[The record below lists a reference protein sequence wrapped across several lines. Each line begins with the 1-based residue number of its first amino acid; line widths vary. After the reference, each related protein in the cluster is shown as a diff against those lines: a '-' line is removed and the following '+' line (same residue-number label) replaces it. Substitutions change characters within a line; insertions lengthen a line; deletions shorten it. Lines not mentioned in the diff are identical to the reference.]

1 MRILAGFLYFIY
13 NLVDRLLICEMNK
26 NQRCYERRDILQVI
40 MIGILAS
47 LFFSSTFIL
56 NRAMDLSG
64 GSWIW
69 SASLRYLF
77 TVPFLMVIVMARRNM
92 GILITDM
99 KSRPLKWLLWS
110 SIGFGLFYAPLCF
123 AATYGP
129 AWLVAGTWQFTIV
142 AGSLLAPFFYKKTKT
157 ATGIQKE
164 RHKIPVREVVTSAFI
179 LIGVG
184 LIQARDTENS
194 NVAELI
200 IGILPVLIAAF
211 AYPLGNRK
219 MMSICEGRLD
229 VYQRVLGMTIA
240 SIPFWLLLVCYGVT
254 TVGVPSLEQT
264 IQSLIVAI
272 FSGIIA
278 TVLFFYATDQAKGNP
293 KQLAIVEATQ
303 AGEVAFTV
311 IGEVLF
317 LGGALPMGWPLV
329 GIIIVIIGMILHSLN
344 LGEEKL

>member
-1 MRILAGFLYFIY
+1 M
-13 NLVDRLLICEMNK
+13 
-26 NQRCYERRDILQVI
+26 LQVFL
-40 MIGILAS
+40 IGILAS

-77 TVPFLMVIVMARRNM
+77 TVPFLVFIVMARNNM
-92 GILITDM
+92 QVLFDDM
-99 KSRPLKWLLWS
+99 KTRPLEWLLWS
-110 SIGFGLFYAPLCF
+110 SVGFGLFYAPLCF
-123 AATYGP
+123 AAAYGP
-129 AWLVAGTWQFTIV
+129 AWLVAGTWQFTII
-142 AGSLLAPFFYKKTKT
+142 AGSLLAPLFYKERTT
-157 ATGIQKE
+157 ASDIQRK
-164 RHKIPVREVVTSAFI
+164 RHKIPIRELVTSSFI

-184 LIQARDTENS
+184 LIQQREPGNIDCAKL
-194 NVAELI
+194 V

-240 SIPFWLLLVCYGVT
+240 SIPFWLVLSFYGMVT
-254 TVGVPSLEQT
+254 IGLPSLGQIT
-264 IQSLIVAI
+264 QSFIVAI

-278 TVLFFYATDQAKGNP
+278 TVLFFYATDKAKGNP
-293 KQLAIVEATQ
+293 QKLAVIEATQ

-311 IGEVLF
+311 LGECLF
-317 LGGALPMGWPLV
+317 LGGALPTGWPLI
-329 GIIIVIIGMILHSLN
+329 GIIIVIIGMILHN
-344 LGEEKL
+344 TRGRFF

>member
-1 MRILAGFLYFIY
+1 MIS
-13 NLVDRLLICEMNK
+13 C
-26 NQRCYERRDILQVI
+26 ERRDILQVI
-40 MIGILAS
+40 LIGILAS

-77 TVPFLMVIVMARRNM
+77 TVPFLLLIVMARRN
-92 GILITDM
+92 IQALFDDM
-99 KSRPLKWLLWS
+99 KDRPLEWFIWS
-110 SIGFGLFYAPLCF
+110 SVGFGLFYAPLCF
-123 AATYGP
+123 AAAYGP

-142 AGSLLAPFFYKKTKT
+142 AGSLLVPFFYKKIETT
-157 ATGIQKE
+157 NGIQRK
-164 RHKIPVREVVTSAFI
+164 RHKIPVRELVTSVFI
-179 LIGVG
+179 LIGVL
-184 LIQARDTENS
+184 LIQARETENIDF
-194 NVAELI
+194 AKLI
-200 IGILPVLIAAF
+200 IGILPVLIATF

-240 SIPFWLLLVCYGVT
+240 SIPFWLLLSFYGMVT
-254 TVGVPSLEQT
+254 IGLPSSGQI
-264 IQSLIVAI
+264 IQSFIVAI

-278 TVLFFYATDQAKGNP
+278 TVLFFYATDKAKGNP
-293 KQLAIVEATQ
+293 KKLAVVEATQ

-317 LGGALPMGWPLV
+317 LGGLLPTGYPLM
-329 GIIIVIIGMILHSLN
+329 GIIIVIIGMILHSVN
-344 LGEEKL
+344 LCENES

>member
-1 MRILAGFLYFIY
+1 M
-13 NLVDRLLICEMNK
+13 
-26 NQRCYERRDILQVI
+26 QVI
-40 MIGILAS
+40 IIGILAS

-77 TVPFLMVIVMARRNM
+77 TVPFLVLIVMARRNM
-92 GILITDM
+92 RALFDDM
-99 KSRPLKWLLWS
+99 KNRPLAWLIWS

-123 AATYGP
+123 AAAYGP

-142 AGSLLAPFFYKKTKT
+142 AGSLLAPLFYKKTKT
-157 ATGIQKE
+157 VNGTEKE
-164 RHKIPVREVVTSAFI
+164 RHRIPVRELVTSIFI

-184 LIQARDTENS
+184 LIQERETENID
-194 NVAELI
+194 VVKLI
-200 IGILPVLIAAF
+200 IGILPVLVAAF

-240 SIPFWLLLVCYGVT
+240 SIPFWLILAYYGVT
-254 TVGVPSLEQT
+254 TVGLPSSGQVT
-264 IQSLIVAI
+264 QSFIVAI

-293 KQLAIVEATQ
+293 KKLAVVEATQ

-311 IGEVLF
+311 VGEVLF
-317 LGGALPMGWPLV
+317 LGGALPWGWPLI
-329 GIIIVIIGMILHSLN
+329 GIIIVIIGMILHSVN
-344 LGEEKL
+344 LGKNEN